1 MASEGEGG
9 GERGRGRPDG
19 PARPVDQ
26 GPVESD
32 RQTRAGV
39 VCKNPR
45 YQGDKNALTFFTS
58 GQSASSGSRGAPGA
72 PGASGAPAAARLM
85 SGAFL
90 APPGGAAG
98 CPLGPISPS
107 AMRFSCAEV
116 KTCQGRRDKA
126 LQYRE
131 K

>member
-1 MASEGEGG
+1 MSH
-9 GERGRGRPDG
+9 
-19 PARPVDQ
+19 
-26 GPVESD
+26 
-32 RQTRAGV
+32 
-39 VCKNPR
+39 PR
-45 YQGDKNALTFFTS
+45 DTNALTFFTS